1 MWVTSFQYGIGVLV
15 VIAYRIYGCT
25 FSFFFFSKKLQRE
38 KGKGKIK
45 CMHTSNIQHKIRWAT
60 QQAPKEPT
68 NTVHKD
74 SQTNKNE
81 PKR

>member
-1 MWVTSFQYGIGVLV
+1 V
-15 VIAYRIYGCT
+15 
-25 FSFFFFSKKLQRE
+25 
-38 KGKGKIK
+38 
-45 CMHTSNIQHKIRWAT
+45 HTSNIQHKIRWAT